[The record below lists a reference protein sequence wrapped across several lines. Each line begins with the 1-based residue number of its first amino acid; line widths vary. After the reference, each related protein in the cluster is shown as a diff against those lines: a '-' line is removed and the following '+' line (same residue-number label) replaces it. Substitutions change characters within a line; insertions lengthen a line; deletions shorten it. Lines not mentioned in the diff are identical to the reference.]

1 MILEAKISIYN
12 NVKDNTGH
20 TGTFADFLRLCRANM
35 DVINRL
41 RSTTDEDERRE
52 LKTQLPAATLSGVF
66 APTRAVANLQEHS
79 GYICADIDH
88 VEDCAALM
96 NKLTDMENVAYCSR
110 SVSGTGVF
118 AVIPIADPTR
128 HRQHFEALRRLFA
141 DRGVTLDA
149 QCKDTTRL
157 RIVSYDPDARLR
169 LDAVPFVGLWDEPRQ
184 SDRYEYRHRHYTE
197 DRTLEHVAEC
207 CRQIVSGHIDIT
219 NGYENWRDVALSL
232 ASLGE
237 TGRDFFH
244 AVSSQ
249 HPKYNYVDSDRKFS
263 QCMSVRNIGIGTF
276 FRMCAEAGVNFKK
289 RISHV

>member
-1 MILEAKISIYN
+1 MILDAKITIYN
-12 NVKDNTGH
+12 SVKDNTGH
-20 TGTFADFLRLCRANM
+20 AGTFADFLRLCRAN
-35 DVINRL
+35 IEGIKRL
-41 RSTTDEDERRE
+41 RETTNEDERRAI
-52 LKTQLPAATLSGVF
+52 KSTLPAATLSGVF

-88 VEDCAALM
+88 VPDCAELM
-96 NKLTDMENVAYCSR
+96 NKLADMENVAYCSR
-110 SVSGTGVF
+110 SVSGDGVF
-118 AVIPIADPTR
+118 AVVPIAYPDK
-128 HRQHFEALRRLFA
+128 HVQHFEALRRLFA
-141 DRGVTLDA
+141 DMGITLDA
-149 QCKDTTRL
+149 QCKDITRL

-184 SDRYEYRHRHYTE
+184 ADRYEYRHRHYTE

-219 NGYENWRDVALSL
+219 DGYENWRNAALSL

-249 HPKYNYVDSDRKFS
+249 HPKYNRADSDRKFS
-263 QCMSVRNIGIGTF
+263 QCLNVGSMGVGTF
-276 FRMCAEAGVNFKK
+276 FQMCADAGVTFKK
-289 RISHV
+289 S

>member
-1 MILEAKISIYN
+1 MILETKISIYS
-12 NVKDNTGH
+12 NVRDNTGR
-20 TGTFADFLRLCRANM
+20 TGTFADFLRLCRANI
-35 DVINRL
+35 DGIKRL
-41 RSTTDEDERRE
+41 RETTNEDERRAI
-52 LKTQLPAATLSGVF
+52 KSTLPAATLSGVF

-88 VEDCAALM
+88 VPDCAELM
-96 NKLTDMENVAYCSR
+96 NKLADMENVAYCSR
-110 SVSGTGVF
+110 SVSGDGVF
-118 AVIPIADPTR
+118 AVVPVAYPNK
-128 HRQHFEALRRLFA
+128 HVQHFEALRRLFA
-141 DRGVTLDA
+141 DMGITLDA
-149 QCKDTTRL
+149 QCKDITRL

-169 LDAVPFVGLWDEPRQ
+169 LDAVPFVGLWDEPRRAD
-184 SDRYEYRHRHYTE
+184 SYEYNDRHYDD

-249 HPKYNYVDSDRKFS
+249 HPKYNHVDSDRKFS

-276 FRMCAEAGVNFKK
+276 FRMCADAGVNFKNA
-289 RISHV
+289 

>member
-12 NVKDNTGH
+12 NIKDSTGH
-20 TGTFADFLRLCRANM
+20 VGTFADFLRLCRAN
-35 DVINRL
+35 IEGIKRL
-41 RSTTDEDERRE
+41 RETTNEDERRAI
-52 LKTQLPAATLSGVF
+52 KSTLPAATLSGVF
-66 APTRAVANLQEHS
+66 APTRAVANLKEHS

-88 VEDCAALM
+88 VPDCAELM

-141 DRGVTLDA
+141 DMGVTLDA
-149 QCKDTTRL
+149 QCKDITRL
-157 RIVSYDPDARLR
+157 RVVSFDPDARLR

-184 SDRYEYRHRHYTE
+184 ADSYEYNDRHYDN

-207 CRQIVSGHIDIT
+207 CRQIVHRHVDVT
-219 NGYENWRDVALSL
+219 NGYENWRNAALSL

-249 HPKYNYVDSDRKFS
+249 HPKYNRADSDRKFS
-263 QCMSVRNIGIGTF
+263 QCLNVSSMGIGTF
-276 FRMCAEAGVNFKK
+276 FQMCADAGVTFKK
-289 RISHV
+289 S